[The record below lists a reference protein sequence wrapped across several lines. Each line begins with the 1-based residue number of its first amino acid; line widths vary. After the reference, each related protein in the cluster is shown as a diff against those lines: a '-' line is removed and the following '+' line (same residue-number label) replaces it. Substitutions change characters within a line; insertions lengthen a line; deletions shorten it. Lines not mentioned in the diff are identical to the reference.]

1 MPFYAEVGFNKP
13 LDDTLDVLP
22 LFKIILYIEPF
33 PIPSIQS
40 LALVCQCW
48 ILGLFLVLE
57 IVATKVVMKL
67 LLPSCLGLIMKL
79 MNVAKE
85 ICVWLYSLAPYC
97 PNEDPQPY

>member
-1 MPFYAEVGFNKP
+1 
-13 LDDTLDVLP
+13 
-22 LFKIILYIEPF
+22 
-33 PIPSIQS
+33 
-40 LALVCQCW
+40 
-48 ILGLFLVLE
+48 
-57 IVATKVVMKL
+57 MKL